1 MGAASITCQ
10 TVGGIIKFTHIYI
23 EVRKY
28 DGPSR
33 KWTDTYE
40 RSYPCGP
47 SGFLPSGFIIQIFSN
62 ISLRTSYDISTMEG
76 PNQLSSLPFPS
87 LSTSHNRL
95 LCDTSRPAQ
104 MACLSSSMGT
114 LFLITR
120 IRILCFGRWMV
131 SKAREHEPISLWW
144 MIGSV
149 ITFTCFYM
157 EVRKHGISSPKL
169 TDADRCSCPSD
180 SSRFLPSGILIQI
193 FSNISLRTS
202 DDLSTMATPNQSSS
216 LPFSTSLDITSPA
229 QRSPSWRAKG
239 CLNGRYFAVYGH
251 TITLNTHF
259 SSLFRPLDCFQSVR
273 MLAASVCGGGLA
285 VLSKSLIFMQRYVNM
300 MHLVES

>member
-1 MGAASITCQ
+1 MMDPAENGL
-10 TVGGIIKFTHIYI
+10 THMSVVIPVARRDFCHLGSSFKYSVIYP
-23 EVRKY
+23 Y
-28 DGPSR
+28 GPHM
-33 KWTDTYE
+33 TY
-40 RSYPCGP
+40 RLWRARISYHHCH
-47 SGFLPSGFIIQIFSN
+47 L
-62 ISLRTSYDISTMEG
+62 
-76 PNQLSSLPFPS
+76 PS
-87 LSTSHNRL
+87 LSMSHNRL
-95 LCDTSRPAQ
+95 LCDTSRRAQ
-104 MACLSSSMGT
+104 MACISSSTGT

-144 MIGSV
+144 TIGSV
-149 ITFTCFYM
+149 IKFTCFYM
-157 EVRKHGISSPKL
+157 EVCKYGISSPKL

-193 FSNISLRTS
+193 FGNISLRTS

-229 QRSPSWRAKG
+229 QRSPSWRAKS
-239 CLNGRYFAVYGH
+239 CLNGRYFTVYGH

-259 SSLFRPLDCFQSVR
+259 SSLFWPLDCFQSAQ
-273 MLAASVCGGGLA
+273 MLAASVHSGGLA